1 MNKMDNMQEQ
11 IGSINRD
18 GNPKKESNRNAR
30 NKKWYSRNEECF

>member
-18 GNPKKESNRNAR
+18 GNPKKESNT
-30 NKKWYSRNEECF
+30 WWLL